1 MIVNA
6 RLLGYGRIMATKKSA
21 DDKDDEQKFVLRLP
35 KGFHTALRHVA
46 IDRGLSL
53 NALITGVL
61 EEWWTKQPES
71 RKYKA

>member
-1 MIVNA
+1 
-6 RLLGYGRIMATKKSA
+6 MATKKAA
-21 DDKDDEQKFVLRLP
+21 DSNEAEQKFVLRLP

-53 NALITGVL
+53 NALITQVL
-61 EEWWTKQPES
+61 DEWWAKQPEN